1 MTPKE
6 ESFFTYLVCLRNSHV
21 EKLEEMFGKRDERFV
36 LGSITRVLDG
46 HNVPSTDFPNDYHMN
61 GNCTV
66 DIRISQ
72 HPFDNHCYDQ
82 GGWQI
87 AHECVHLLDPV
98 LRGGTNFLEEG
109 LARWYQ
115 DEMHF
120 HNEQVRKYIRRNT
133 ECSPNYLEAKGL
145 VRECIPHGLIEAVKE
160 IWSHGVR
167 IGEINTDILRPFLP
181 NVDRATVHRLC
192 EKFPV

>member
-1 MTPKE
+1 
-6 ESFFTYLVCLRNSHV
+6 
-21 EKLEEMFGKRDERFV
+21 MFGKRDERFV
-36 LGSITRVLDG
+36 LGSIARAPDD
-46 HNVPSTDFPNDYHMN
+46 HNVPNTYFPNEYHMN

-98 LRGGTNFLEEG
+98 FKGTANFLEEG
-109 LARWYQ
+109 LATWYQ
-115 DEMHF
+115 DEMCF
-120 HNEQVRKYIRRNT
+120 HNEQVRKYIRRNKKLP
-133 ECSPNYLEAKGL
+133 PNYVEAKGL
-145 VRECIPHGLIEAVKE
+145 VRECIPHGLIAAVKE
-160 IWSHGVR
+160 IRSHEVR
-167 IGEINTDILRPFLP
+167 IGEINADILGTFLP